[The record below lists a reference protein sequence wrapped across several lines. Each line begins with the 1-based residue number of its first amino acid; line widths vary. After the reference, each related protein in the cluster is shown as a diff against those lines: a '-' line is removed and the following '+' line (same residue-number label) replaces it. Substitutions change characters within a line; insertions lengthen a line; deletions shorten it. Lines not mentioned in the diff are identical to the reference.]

1 MSLFVLISLS
11 CVSAADDNQ
20 TDINAQVFDVKVEET
35 LTDVSTDESNFTT
48 LNELISQ
55 SENELT
61 LDKNY
66 KFNPSTDKDIDGF
79 TIAKDNYVVD
89 GKGHTIDGSNQ
100 VRIFIFTGSNIT
112 LKNLNII
119 NANGTNGPA
128 AYFASLAMID
138 NCSFINNTATN
149 QGGAIYINNSISNC
163 KINSTF
169 INNSAKN
176 GGAIYF
182 NGETTGVAINGY
194 FEGNV
199 AERAAGAI
207 FIRGKASNNTFASEF
222 YHNHANAASGG
233 SIFFYNLAENNQFVS
248 TFRYNRAAYG
258 AGIFFYNKANNNR
271 FNSDF
276 IFNIAESCGGA
287 MFFSNASDNNNF
299 NI

>member
-11 CVSAADDNQ
+11 CVSAVDDNQ
-20 TDINAQVFDVKVEET
+20 TDVNAQVFDIMVEET
-35 LTDVSTDESNFTT
+35 LTDVSTDEGNFTA

-66 KFNPSTDKDIDGF
+66 KFNSSTDKDFDGF
-79 TIAKDNYVVD
+79 TITKDNYVVD
-89 GKGHTIDGSNQ
+89 GKGYTIDGSGQ

-128 AYFASLAMID
+128 AYFTSLAMIN

-182 NGETTGVAINGY
+182 NGETIGVTINGY

-207 FIRGKASNNTFASEF
+207 YIKGKSSNNTFASEF

-233 SIFFYNLAENNQFVS
+233 IIMRMQQVVEQYFSINWLKTINLKALSDIIGLLMVLESFS
-248 TFRYNRAAYG
+248 T
-258 AGIFFYNKANNNR
+258 IKQTII
-271 FNSDF
+271 NSTVLSYP
-276 IFNIAESCGGA
+276 I
-287 MFFSNASDNNNF
+287 
-299 NI
+299 